1 MLGTAGIFPITVLV
15 RAALLLAGFTGA
27 HGLIFT
33 CICFIRTF
41 TADLEFFV
49 GMCRIVIRYI
59 IVLAGGIAGRTGIA
73 VIVGNTE
80 IEIGDQALS
89 DVNTVF
95 SWAAGPGV
103 AFQSVEVFSFCIV
116 NDAYMTVIFFEK

>member
-33 CICFIRTF
+33 SVSFIRTF
-41 TADLEFFV
+41 AANFKFFV

-89 DVNTVF
+89 DVYTVF
-95 SWAAGPGV
+95 SWAAGPGI